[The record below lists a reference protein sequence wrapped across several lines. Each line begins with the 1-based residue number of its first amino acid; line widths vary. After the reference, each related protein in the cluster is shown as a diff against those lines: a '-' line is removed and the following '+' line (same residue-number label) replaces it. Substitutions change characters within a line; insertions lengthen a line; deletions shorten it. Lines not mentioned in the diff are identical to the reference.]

1 VKNNQPVSQ
10 VERPFPRGKYL
21 VSRTDLKGA
30 ITYANDAF
38 IELSGFSRE
47 ELIGRNHNVVRH
59 PDMPPAAFGHLWA
72 TVGAGHPWRGIVK
85 NRAKN
90 GDHYWVDALVVP
102 IRKNDRTVGYMS
114 VRSEPSREQIRQAET
129 LYAELARTRAAIPL
143 AGAIRRFGIRARLI
157 AVGALVALLM
167 AGGGL
172 IGISGLALTNRDLHQ
187 AYEERLDPSL
197 SVARM
202 IQLMSDNQRQIMLAL
217 QHAPDSPFLKMHDHG
232 VDVHI
237 QATLTNRQEIE
248 SLRSTLDKRAMPAE
262 EKALADAFF
271 AAREAYSREGTAAA
285 RDAIKAGNYS
295 NANMLLLTQMNQLH
309 QKVMAAG
316 DAWQAYLRNEGR
328 KDYLAADERFSRI
341 RLLATAGTLIG
352 LGIVGLVGFLL
363 TRAIMKPL
371 NQAIDHFDRISQG
384 DLTDE
389 IDISGRDEPG
399 SLLCALAS
407 MQVHLKV
414 ILDEIRLAAVS
425 IDRQSQ
431 LLNEEMDQVGRQS
444 LAQKDRVQSTA
455 AATQEFSQSVAE
467 VAESANQTAAAAQHA
482 RALVADSTDNM
493 ARSMD
498 ATTRVVA
505 AVQESS
511 AAVGELSNAIVRIGD
526 ITMVIKEIADQT
538 NLLALNAAIEAA
550 RAGEFG
556 RGFAVVADEVRKL
569 AERTTSSTAE
579 IAASVGQFQMVTH
592 NAVDSMNRAVAEVEN
607 GIGMMRSSVSGL
619 DSVRASS
626 DEASGMAG
634 HIAQA
639 ARQQA
644 QASEEVASNMEQV
657 SALIERNTAAA
668 AEARLTAARL
678 ADAAGTLQA
687 VVDGFR
693 ISR

>member
-1 VKNNQPVSQ
+1 MKNNQPVTQ
-10 VERPFPRGKYL
+10 TERPFPRGMYL

-38 IELSGFSRE
+38 VELSGFTRE
-47 ELIGRNHNVVRH
+47 ELVGHNHNLVRH
-59 PDMPPAAFGHLWA
+59 PDMPPQAFAHLWA
-72 TVGAGHPWRGIVK
+72 TVGGGHPWRGIVK

-102 IRKNDRTVGYMS
+102 IRKNDQTVGYMS
-114 VRSEPSREQIRQAET
+114 VRSEPSREQIRQAEA
-129 LYAELARTRAAIPL
+129 LYAELNRTKASIPL
-143 AGAIRRFGIRARLI
+143 AGAMRRFGIRARLV

-172 IGISGLALTNRDLHQ
+172 IGISGLALTNQDLHQ

-202 IQLMSDNQRQIMLAL
+202 IQLMGDNQRQIMLAL

-237 QATLTNRQEIE
+237 QATMANRQEIE
-248 SLRSTLDKRAMPAE
+248 SLRSTLDKRAMPTE

-271 AAREAYSREGTAAA
+271 AARDAYSRDGTSAA
-285 RDAIKAGNYS
+285 RDAIKAGNFA
-295 NANMLLLTQMNQLH
+295 NANTILLTRMNPLH

-316 DAWQAYLRNEGR
+316 DAWQDYLRNEGR
-328 KDYLAADERFSRI
+328 KDYLAADERYANL
-341 RLLATAGTLIG
+341 RLLATVGTLLG
-352 LGIVGLVGFLL
+352 LAIVGIVGFLL
-363 TRAIMKPL
+363 MRAIMKPL
-371 NQAIDHFDRISQG
+371 SRAIDHFDHISQG
-384 DLTDE
+384 DLTEE
-389 IDISGRDEPG
+389 IDIGGRDEPG
-399 SLLCALAS
+399 RLLCALAS

-444 LAQKDRVQSTA
+444 MAQKDRVQSTA
-455 AATQEFSQSVAE
+455 AATQEFSQSVVE
-467 VAESANQTAAAAQHA
+467 VAESANQTATAARHA
-482 RALVADSTDNM
+482 KELVADSTGSM

-511 AAVGELSNAIVRIGD
+511 AAVGKLSDAIVRIGD
-526 ITMVIKEIADQT
+526 ITNVIKEIADQT

-569 AERTTSSTAE
+569 AERTTTSTSE
-579 IAASVGQFQMVTH
+579 IAASVGQFQDVTR
-592 NAVDSMNRAVAEVEN
+592 NAVDSMNRAVAEVET

-626 DEASGMAG
+626 EDAAGMAG
-634 HIAQA
+634 HIADA

-657 SALIERNTAAA
+657 SALIERNSAAA
-668 AEARLTAARL
+668 AEARQTAARL
-678 ADAAGTLQA
+678 AEAAGALQA

-693 ISR
+693 ITR